1 MVQWNLFIPE
11 KTDRA
16 VRDFLERDRG
26 GQVDISAFV
35 DEAVRREILRRTVN
49 AIQEQNTDLNE
60 QEAGELAEEAVAWAR
75 MNHS

>member
-26 GQVDISAFV
+26 GQGDISAFV